1 MSKQAYTPIVFVT
14 FGLPGAGKTYAA
26 KLFEPF
32 GFKMHDGDDD
42 LPEDM
47 REAINTQQPVN
58 DEMRDRFFRRII
70 AHVGELVMV
79 YPKVVVA
86 QTFLK
91 EKYRLQF
98 LEQFPQ
104 AQFVLVVA
112 DERVRED
119 RLMRRTNQPLEP
131 NYTRRMV
138 EMFERP
144 NISHQVIVND
154 SDGADDL
161 LGQIEAVVQDR

>member
-1 MSKQAYTPIVFVT
+1 MSKQAYIPIVFVT

-70 AHVGELVMV
+70 AHVGELVTV

-119 RLMRRTNQPLEP
+119 RLVRRTNQPLEP

-144 NISHQVIVND
+144 NIPHQVIVND

-161 LGQIEAVVQDR
+161 LGQIEAVVQV

>member
-1 MSKQAYTPIVFVT
+1 VT

-119 RLMRRTNQPLEP
+119 RLVRRTNQPLEP

-144 NISHQVIVND
+144 NIPHQVIVND